1 MEFIQFI
8 LTLLK
13 SLFTTTDI
21 FILFF
26 AIATGAVFYLT
37 FRVQKTLFD
46 NLRINERLANPKEKK
61 QSTPK
66 DIREHED
73 LVLKQRDKMNVRY
86 AFFSNMTTIFPLLG
100 MLGTVKSL
108 IGVAS
113 NIAGT
118 EIDQFFGALTSTA
131 WGIIF
136 AVIFKMLDSVISVKV
151 TTNNKEVD
159 TLLERNSK
167 KQHSGKGIVV

>member
-1 MEFIQFI
+1 MDFL
-8 LTLLK
+8 LTLFK
-13 SLFTTTDI
+13 SIFTTSDI
-21 FILFF
+21 IILFF
-26 AIATGAVFYLT
+26 AIATGGVFYLT
-37 FRVQKTLFD
+37 FRVQKALFD

-61 QSTPK
+61 PLTTKEIQ
-66 DIREHED
+66 EHED

-86 AFFSNMTTIFPLLG
+86 AFFSNMTAIFPLLG

-136 AVIFKMLDSVISVKV
+136 AVIFKLLDSFISVKV

-159 TLLERNSK
+159 TLLERNSG
-167 KQHSGKGIVV
+167 KQHTGKGVAV